1 MVELYH
7 ILLNTHTEEL
17 ELLPLFFFLG
27 LSRINL
33 MISGR
38 NKKKTHKRKGR
49 RRREFWSYLNK
60 RNHC

>member
-17 ELLPLFFFLG
+17 ELLPLFFSLG

-33 MISGR
+33 MISAV
-38 NKKKTHKRKGR
+38 KKILIKGKR
-49 RRREFWSYLNK
+49 RRGEFSSYLNK